1 MLGSRKSQ
9 RTIRGE
15 EMKKK
20 TLLNAI
26 MVLLLIIMG
35 VSFVIA
41 GFITGKANGFGT
53 IGVVSFVYLWV
64 LIIVKK

>member
-1 MLGSRKSQ
+1 
-9 RTIRGE
+9 
-15 EMKKK
+15 MKKK

-41 GFITGKANGFGT
+41 GFTMGKATGFAF
-53 IGVVSFVYLWV
+53 IGLMSFVYLGV
-64 LIIVKK
+64 LIIVRIND